1 MKNRL
6 FSLLFAGIMGVL
18 AVHAQT
24 DYAKLGIERKVL
36 FTMNK
41 NEICTSVD
49 TYNPYKGVDNIKA
62 SEVFVIDTIRKIT
75 TYVYNGERICTG
87 ICAIDEEDPG
97 DNEYNEYTGYFGNWG
112 IDPAHTEDMP
122 SRDSLVVMYLQ
133 QDGEYIQFGK
143 ELVYGPYNAI
153 GYIGWNKFAFTYE
166 DPEESDAI
174 YIHDADGMVYQAKG
188 QGRTFF
194 QSPNKKH
201 SAMVAPDN
209 IFKIRIDNVPY
220 TLDSLIERYDERYKV
235 KADVAEVSVF
245 DDGSCLVEYYYSF
258 AFADYWGIDSDW
270 DSDRGKRMMHS
281 PAYSSQGGYYI
292 KNGNVRLLAENEY
305 FDKKDQTIKEK
316 AKEESNGEYS
326 SFEIKDDDAWRRDKY
341 GRIDTRY
348 YAQLWNKMTEQR
360 RYGYNCWDKKHEHNL
375 FTVPGLGYILVDGM
389 AIKSDYPLW
398 AFRNTIVNAFRWIV
412 VEGNEVVYYS
422 YQIP

>member
-41 NEICTSVD
+41 NEICTYAD

-166 DPEESDAI
+166 DPEQSDAI
-174 YIHDADGMVYQAKG
+174 YIHDADGMVYPAKG

-258 AFADYWGIDSDW
+258 AFAENWGLDSDW
-270 DSDRGKRMMHS
+270 DSYRGKRMMHS

-316 AKEESNGEYS
+316 AKEESNDEYI
-326 SFEIKDDDAWRRDKY
+326 SFEIKNDDAWRRDKY
-341 GRIDTRY
+341 GRINAKY
-348 YAQLWNKMTEQR
+348 YANLWNKMTEQR

-398 AFRNTIVNAFRWIV
+398 ASYNEGANCFRWVV

-422 YQIP
+422 YLLQ

>member
-41 NEICTSVD
+41 NEICTYAD

-62 SEVFVIDTIRKIT
+62 CEIFVIDTIRKIT

-258 AFADYWGIDSDW
+258 AFAENWGLDSDW
-270 DSDRGKRMMHS
+270 DSHRGKRMMHA
-281 PAYSSQGGYYI
+281 PYYNSQGGYYI
-292 KNGNVRLLAENEY
+292 KDGKARLLAENEY

-316 AKEESNGEYS
+316 AKEESNDEYI
-326 SFEIKDDDAWRRDKY
+326 SFEIKNDDAWRRDKY

-348 YAQLWNKMTEQR
+348 YAQLWNKITEQCR
-360 RYGYNCWDKKHEHNL
+360 FGYNRWDEKHEHQL
-375 FTVPGLGYILVDGM
+375 FTIPGLGYILVDGM
-389 AIKSDYPLW
+389 AIKADYPLL
-398 AFRNTIVNAFRWIV
+398 ASYNEGANCFRWVV

-422 YQIP
+422 YQLP

>member
-1 MKNRL
+1 MKHKL
-6 FSLLFAGIMGVL
+6 FSLLLAGIMGVL

-41 NEICTSVD
+41 NEICTYAD

-62 SEVFVIDTIRKIT
+62 CEIFVIDTIRKIT

-112 IDPAHTEDMP
+112 IDPAHTWDMP

-209 IFKIRIDNVPY
+209 IFKIRVDNVPY
-220 TLDSLIERYDERYKV
+220 TLDSLIYRYDERYKV
-235 KADVAEVSVF
+235 KAEVSVF

-258 AFADYWGIDSDW
+258 AFAEGWGIDSDW

-316 AKEESNGEYS
+316 AKKESNDEYI
-326 SFEIKDDDAWRRDKY
+326 SFEIKNDDTWRRDKY
-341 GRIDTRY
+341 GRINAKY
-348 YAQLWNKMTEQR
+348 YAKLWENLMTQS
-360 RYGYNCWDKKHEHNL
+360 RYGYNCWDKKHEHQL
-375 FTVPGLGYILVDGM
+375 FTIPGLGYILVDGM
-389 AIKSDYPLW
+389 AIKSDYPLC